1 MSTKNRLKK
10 SWCLIKKIF
19 KIKKRKSNS
28 HKFVKSS
35 NKMAS
40 FYPTLLSKE
49 SFWKTNLISKSSR
62 GSSSCTKKRCQ
73 VKKFPTKKDLESL
86 NKLFWIRKNISWRNF
101 PKIRVPWKKM
111 KQWKE
116 FTKKSS
122 VRTWKMMNY
131 KSSRKRT
138 SKKKCKNLWRK

>member
-1 MSTKNRLKK
+1 
-10 SWCLIKKIF
+10 
-19 KIKKRKSNS
+19 
-28 HKFVKSS
+28 
-35 NKMAS
+35 
-40 FYPTLLSKE
+40 
-49 SFWKTNLISKSSR
+49 
-62 GSSSCTKKRCQ
+62 
-73 VKKFPTKKDLESL
+73 L